1 MPWLIR
7 KKVNDL
13 ASFWE
18 FDLNRI
24 SSRFGW
30 SQEFYVQLGA
40 TTGDSHVTTHLR
52 QAGREAPVSSHWVQP
67 DLFRVW
73 ASEPLVSNSSHSS
86 TQRRFLKNSSFDSF
100 VASDS
105 KLPEAGGG
113 TSMARGILLE
123 SQGNCLLC
131 LFTLFFHVF
140 FFPKTGRC
148 CWFHSQ
154 VDPRGGPQFFE
165 QQTSLRDGCFR
176 GERFVSKRREMS
188 WKDMK
193 RHPIAVV
200 FFTWNVV
207 VRCSKGMSVEKSFS
221 KKLIQLSYDP
231 WMTSM
236 LSGASHGST
245 HATGALRHV
254 VWLSDVLLAQLTIR
268 WKKHLEWLGDWSWLY
283 RYFFHLAFST

>member
-1 MPWLIR
+1 M
-7 KKVNDL
+7 
-13 ASFWE
+13 
-18 FDLNRI
+18 
-24 SSRFGW
+24 
-30 SQEFYVQLGA
+30 
-40 TTGDSHVTTHLR
+40 
-52 QAGREAPVSSHWVQP
+52 
-67 DLFRVW
+67 
-73 ASEPLVSNSSHSS
+73 
-86 TQRRFLKNSSFDSF
+86 
-100 VASDS
+100 
-105 KLPEAGGG
+105 
-113 TSMARGILLE
+113 
-123 SQGNCLLC
+123 
-131 LFTLFFHVF
+131 F

-165 QQTSLRDGCFR
+165 QQTSLRDGCFGVR
-176 GERFVSKRREMS
+176 GLFQNVVKCREKIWS
-188 WKDMK
+188 V
-193 RHPIAVV
+193 ILLLSF

-268 WKKHLEWLGDWSWLY
+268 WKKTPGVTWRLELIVQILFPLGI
-283 RYFFHLAFST
+283 FHLTVNLKNWMEFFQIPPLKIYALERTGWLFSEKNTWYITGRPLGQAGHGGHVGIARRSPSSLGQHAMWWCHVLSSIVRRRETKSHPGCLI